1 MKYEIEKEEELSTK
15 FPSYKDLIYS
25 TFEEAKKNIE
35 TKFEEI

>member
-15 FPSYKDLIYS
+15 FPSCKDLILS